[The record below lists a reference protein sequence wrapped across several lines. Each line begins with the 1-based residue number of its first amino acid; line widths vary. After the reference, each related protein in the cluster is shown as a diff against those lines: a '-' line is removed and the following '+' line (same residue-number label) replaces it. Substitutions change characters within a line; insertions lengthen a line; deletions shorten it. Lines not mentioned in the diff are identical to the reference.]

1 MNIEFEE
8 EHTGTP
14 VVQLFG
20 QTGLVG
26 EKRLNDF
33 APLACQHLLLSELFP
48 GARSEA
54 GQPFTVRMVV
64 AGAMMIV
71 SALHIDYERRDIAL
85 EHGSDRHSTF
95 QDFKC

>member
-8 EHTGTP
+8 DNTATP
-14 VVQLFG
+14 VLQLFG
-20 QTGLVG
+20 PDGLAA
-26 EKRLNDF
+26 EKRLDDF
-33 APLACQHLLLSELFP
+33 PPLACRHLLLSQLFP
-48 GARSEA
+48 GLRSDPA
-54 GQPFTVRMVV
+54 HPYTVRMMVEK
-64 AGAMMIV
+64 AITIV

>member
-8 EHTGTP
+8 DNTGTP
-14 VVQLFG
+14 TIQLFG
-20 QTGLVG
+20 PAGLAG
-26 EKRLNDF
+26 EKRLEDF
-33 APLACQHLLLSELFP
+33 PPLACRHLLLSELFP
-48 GARSEA
+48 GAQSEPTK
-54 GQPFTVRMVV
+54 PFTVRMMVPN
-64 AGAMMIV
+64 AITIV